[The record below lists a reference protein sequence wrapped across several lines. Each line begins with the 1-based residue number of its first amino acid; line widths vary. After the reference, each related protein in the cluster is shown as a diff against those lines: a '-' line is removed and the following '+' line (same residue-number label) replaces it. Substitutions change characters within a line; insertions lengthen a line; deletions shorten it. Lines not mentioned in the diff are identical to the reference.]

1 MSSISRRNPSSRNF
15 VEKWEDLPAG
25 DWLDTDEDGTHWYL
39 TEDGTHW
46 YSTDEGY
53 EVWVDEEE
61 KKVERKQPRYSTIK
75 FDWEEDDD
83 EDDDDDDGVK
93 IKLKKQRLRPDLGAL
108 PGVIGV
114 LMALVL
120 LSYTFFFV
128 VPLTEMQI
136 EIFEEDYMPDYAA
149 DYEEVQE
156 FNYIALGILVF
167 IMIVSILNLLVKVW
181 WFVMPLCL
189 IALIGVLIYTA
200 NLSTES
206 WNDYDDWYNQNCSDE
221 FYEDCGKSDQ
231 ESIYLSD
238 SMFSGYCGGLAFL
251 IIGMRTLSGILNFE
265 YDEEEYDDDDYDF
278 YGN

>member
-1 MSSISRRNPSSRNF
+1 MSDIVRRNLSSRNF

-39 TEDGTHW
+39 AEDGTHW

-61 KKVERKQPRYSTIK
+61 KKVERKQQRSSTIK
-75 FDWEEDDD
+75 FDWEEDDED
-83 EDDDDDDGVK
+83 DDDDDDGVK

-108 PGVIGV
+108 PGAIGV

-136 EIFEEDYMPDYAA
+136 ELFEEEYMPDYAA

-167 IMIVSILNLLVKVW
+167 IMFISILNLLVKVW

-206 WNDYDDWYNQNCSDE
+206 WNDYDDWYNENCSDE
-221 FYEDCGKSDQ
+221 FYEDCGESDQ
-231 ESIYLSD
+231 VSIYLSE

-265 YDEEEYDDDDYDF
+265 YDEEEDDDDYDF
-278 YGN
+278 FGY

>member
-1 MSSISRRNPSSRNF
+1 MGSISRRNPSSRNF

-61 KKVERKQPRYSTIK
+61 KKVERKQPRASTIK

-83 EDDDDDDGVK
+83 DDDEDDDGVK

-114 LMALVL
+114 LMSLVL

-167 IMIVSILNLLVKVW
+167 IMIISILNLLVKVW

-206 WNDYDDWYNQNCSDE
+206 WNDYDDWYNENCSDE
-221 FYEDCGKSDQ
+221 FYEDCGESDQ

-265 YDEEEYDDDDYDF
+265 YDEEEDDDDYDF
-278 YGN
+278 FGY

>member
-61 KKVERKQPRYSTIK
+61 KKVERKQPRSSTIK
-75 FDWEEDDD
+75 FDWEEEDD
-83 EDDDDDDGVK
+83 EDDDDGVK

-265 YDEEEYDDDDYDF
+265 YDEEEDDDDYDF

>member
-1 MSSISRRNPSSRNF
+1 MGSISRRNPSSRNF

-61 KKVERKQPRYSTIK
+61 KKVERKQPRASTIK

-83 EDDDDDDGVK
+83 DEDDDGVK

-114 LMALVL
+114 LMSLVL

-167 IMIVSILNLLVKVW
+167 IMIISILNLLVKVW

-206 WNDYDDWYNQNCSDE
+206 WNDYDDWYNENCSDE
-221 FYEDCGKSDQ
+221 FYEDCGESDQ

-265 YDEEEYDDDDYDF
+265 YDEEEDDDDYDF
-278 YGN
+278 FGY

>member
-1 MSSISRRNPSSRNF
+1 MGNISRRNPSSRNF
-15 VEKWEDLPAG
+15 VERWEDLPAG

-61 KKVERKQPRYSTIK
+61 KKVERKQPRASTIK

-83 EDDDDDDGVK
+83 DDEDEEDDFK
-93 IKLKKQRLRPDLGAL
+93 IKLKKQRLRPELGAL
-108 PGVIGV
+108 PGAIGV

-136 EIFEEDYMPDYAA
+136 ENFEEEYLPDYAA

-167 IMIVSILNLLVKVW
+167 IMFISILNLLVKVW

-206 WNDYDDWYNQNCSDE
+206 WNDYDDWYNENCSNE
-221 FYEDCGKSDQ
+221 FYEDCGESDQ
-231 ESIYLSD
+231 VSIYLSE

-265 YDEEEYDDDDYDF
+265 YDEEEDDDDYDF
-278 YGN
+278 FGY

>member
-1 MSSISRRNPSSRNF
+1 MGSISRRNPSSRNF

-61 KKVERKQPRYSTIK
+61 KKVERKQPRASTIK

-83 EDDDDDDGVK
+83 DDDEDDDGVK

-114 LMALVL
+114 LMSLVL

-167 IMIVSILNLLVKVW
+167 IMIISILNLLVKVW

-206 WNDYDDWYNQNCSDE
+206 WNDYDDWYNENCSDE
-221 FYEDCGKSDQ
+221 FYEDCGESDQ

-251 IIGMRTLSGILNFE
+251 IIGMRTLSGVLNFE
-265 YDEEEYDDDDYDF
+265 YDEEEDDDDYDF
-278 YGN
+278 FGY

>member
-61 KKVERKQPRYSTIK
+61 KKVERKQPRSSTIK
-75 FDWEEDDD
+75 FDWEQDDD

-265 YDEEEYDDDDYDF
+265 YDEEEDDDDYDF